1 MRVDTN
7 PLVEGK
13 LYAFWYD
20 EDNGNIYEVAME
32 KLYDREW
39 LWNFFNEHKQD
50 LGYYHVSD
58 IAEAIE
64 RTIDDLDLI
73 DDLLLDG
80 TTDQDGYFRDLSTN
94 YKDSY
99 LQRSKG
105 KLSHLT
111 GVHYNSWVRFY
122 AIRIEDNIYVLTGG
136 TIKLTEKMQERQH
149 TNLELIRLEQCRDY
163 LIGQEVC
170 DFCGF
175 SEFLCE

>member
-58 IAEAIE
+58 ISALKNLTALEY
-64 RTIDDLDLI
+64 LDLSRNNI
-73 DDLLLDG
+73 SDISVL
-80 TTDQDGYFRDLSTN
+80 RDLKNLRRVTV
-94 YKDSY
+94 
-99 LQRSKG
+99 
-105 KLSHLT
+105 T
-111 GVHYNSWVRFY
+111 
-122 AIRIEDNIYVLTGG
+122 DNPI
-136 TIKLTEKMQERQH
+136 
-149 TNLELIRLEQCRDY
+149 RDY
-163 LIGQEVC
+163 SPVSHVENV
-170 DFCGF
+170 
-175 SEFLCE
+175 SK

>member
-1 MRVDTN
+1 MACELILIHWLKV
-7 PLVEGK
+7 K

-58 IAEAIE
+58 ISEAIE

-80 TTDQDGYFRDLSTN
+80 TTDLDGYFRDLSQN
-94 YKDSY
+94 YKDPY
-99 LQRSKG
+99 LQRSKA
-105 KLSHLT
+105 SC
-111 GVHYNSWVRFY
+111 
-122 AIRIEDNIYVLTGG
+122 
-136 TIKLTEKMQERQH
+136 
-149 TNLELIRLEQCRDY
+149 LI
-163 LIGQEVC
+163 
-170 DFCGF
+170 
-175 SEFLCE
+175 